1 MQERLTRQNRK
12 DQTRR
17 RLIEAAAVVFADR
30 GFEAATIDEV
40 AAAAGYTKGAVYSN
54 FASKTDLFVA
64 LIERRIEIQAAY
76 QASRLE
82 GKGRQA
88 AAESVEGWTPF
99 DEGSERRWMILAME
113 FWLHAMRDPK
123 ARESLAGQYRTART
137 IAASLLQAYYDRV
150 KEQPPMRPRD
160 LAIVTEALG
169 IGVTFQ
175 AMLDPEDV
183 PWSLNGDL
191 DASEI
196 DARNAPYLALARLLR
211 LPLIELQAAETEPT
225 AEGEVPG

>member
-1 MQERLTRQNRK
+1 
-12 DQTRR
+12 
-17 RLIEAAAVVFADR
+17 
-30 GFEAATIDEV
+30 
-40 AAAAGYTKGAVYSN
+40 
-54 FASKTDLFVA
+54 
-64 LIERRIEIQAAY
+64 
-76 QASRLE
+76 
-82 GKGRQA
+82 
-88 AAESVEGWTPF
+88 
-99 DEGSERRWMILAME
+99 
-113 FWLHAMRDPK
+113 
-123 ARESLAGQYRTART
+123 
-137 IAASLLQAYYDRV
+137 
-150 KEQPPMRPRD
+150 MRPRD